1 MDSKNQNY
9 SNEAKAIETIGKVFS
24 SLSDDAKQRVL
35 NWAGEAFGLKVP
47 QIKSST
53 VDDELK
59 GNLPPKKVKELW
71 AQKQPKTN
79 HQKFAVL
86 AYHLEINEKKT
97 EFNSQDLRKA
107 WGDTRE
113 ATPTE
118 RSFEV
123 SLNDTLTKYH
133 YLVKGSK
140 KGVYRLGSR
149 GEKLV
154 AALPKPSKEVIGAA
168 RKGIS
173 KRKRIKQ

>member
-24 SLSDDAKQRVL
+24 NLSDEAKQRVL

-47 QIKSST
+47 KTNSNTKDEKS
-53 VDDELK
+53 
-59 GNLPPKKVKELW
+59 NLQPKKVKELW

-86 AYHLEINEKKT
+86 AYHLEMNEKKP
-97 EFNSQDLRKA
+97 EFTSQDLRKT

-113 ATPTE
+113 ATPPE

-140 KGVYRLGSR
+140 KGVYCLGSR

-154 AALPKPSKEVIGAA
+154 AALPTPSKELLGVAK
-168 RKGIS
+168 KGVS
-173 KRKRIKQ
+173 KRKRNKQ